1 MAEGEGERE
10 RMTRLVDAY
19 GREIRSL
26 RFSIMNRCNLNCIY
40 CHAEGEEYSDG
51 EPLSAELITAIA
63 RVASRYYNIR
73 RVKFSGGEPLMRDD
87 LPAIIQAIRAFMDD
101 ISLTTNGT
109 LLTSKAGELADSGL
123 DRVNISLD
131 SLRED
136 RYDAIT
142 RTRNNLSRVI
152 DGIYSAID
160 AGLTPIKLNMVVL
173 KGMNDDEIGDMIEF
187 VRNCNDRAG
196 GRGREVVILQLIELM
211 PFFNPGMDIYR
222 PDFDKLEAE
231 LRAKASAVKTRRLQ
245 RRRKYIVDGVEVE
258 VVHPMDNTEFCANCT
273 RLRITSEGEIKP
285 CLLRNDN
292 LVPIERVDDEHIIS
306 RLEMAMRYR
315 EPFFGRKKNI

>member
-1 MAEGEGERE
+1 
-10 RMTRLVDAY
+10 
-19 GREIRSL
+19 
-26 RFSIMNRCNLNCIY
+26 
-40 CHAEGEEYSDG
+40 
-51 EPLSAELITAIA
+51 
-63 RVASRYYNIR
+63 
-73 RVKFSGGEPLMRDD
+73 MRDD
-87 LPAIIQAIRAFMDD
+87 LPAIVQAIRAFIDN

-109 LLTSKAGELADSGL
+109 LLSSKAGELADSGL

-131 SLRED
+131 SLRDD

-173 KGMNDDEIGDMIEF
+173 KGVNDDEIGDMIEF
-187 VRNCNDRAG
+187 VRNCNDRG
-196 GRGREVVILQLIELM
+196 RDRGRGDRGVGSREVVILQLIELI
-211 PFFNPGMDIYR
+211 PSFNSAIDIYR

-273 RLRITSEGEIKP
+273 RLRITSEGKIKP